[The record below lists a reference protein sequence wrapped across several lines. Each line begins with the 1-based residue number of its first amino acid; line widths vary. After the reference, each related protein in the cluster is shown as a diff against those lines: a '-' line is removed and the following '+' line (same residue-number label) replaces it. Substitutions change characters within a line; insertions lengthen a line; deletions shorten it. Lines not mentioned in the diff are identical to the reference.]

1 MALILD
7 TGKETS
13 EDEEELEDAS
23 TNMDFKRQCII
34 EHWMRLSLK
43 IHTYSTDFI
52 PIVIAY
58 SQDGVDP
65 EDIFDI
71 ITPFAFCTEPQSD
84 GNVYKGL
91 DRRDGALV
99 AIKITKIECLIM
111 KEVETVK
118 SYESPYLRALNDVY
132 YKDEYAWIVMEYC
145 DGANVSTL
153 MEVTQQGFNEEKL
166 QIIMRHL
173 LKGLKY
179 LHGKHSAYKNV
190 ETSKILINTS
200 GYCQWD
206 LSINNW
212 TASDTTE
219 SSIYDHKSDIWSLG
233 ITVIEMATGKPHSEN
248 WSDAFMDFVKLCMI
262 KDCEQRPTA
271 EELLQH
277 EWIKNAG
284 KQSVLRSW
292 MKQLSPLLEQWKCK
306 QLMRDM
312 EDEGS
317 DNNPPTHAC
326 PLINPG
332 YNGYESCDATLIDI
346 DPNDLYGLK
355 NRSTNAQADTADEDS
370 DWE

>member
-179 LHGKHSAYKNV
+179 LHGKHSAYKSV

-233 ITVIEMATGKPHSEN
+233 ITVIEMATGKPPHSTDPNANVFKVLYTIAHAAAPQLPHDQN
-248 WSDAFMDFVKLCMI
+248 WSDEFRDFVRLCLI
-262 KDCEQRPTA
+262 KDHNQRPIA
-271 EELLQH
+271 EDLLQH
-277 EWIKNAG
+277 RWIQNAG
-284 KQSVLRSW
+284 KRSVLCSW
-292 MKQLSPLLEQWKCK
+292 VNQSMPFVEQWRHEQRECIRMK
-306 QLMRDM
+306 
-312 EDEGS
+312 
-317 DNNPPTHAC
+317 
-326 PLINPG
+326 
-332 YNGYESCDATLIDI
+332 
-346 DPNDLYGLK
+346 NDVLY
-355 NRSTNAQADTADEDS
+355 API
-370 DWE
+370 